1 MTASSGWPGLA
12 DRHGGGGGRDG
23 GAPSATSLMR
33 NAKRLTWKWEEGGGQ
48 GSGRK
53 GRLSAQSPNWDLVA
67 SGRPLSQGPGFVWP
81 SHGAAHSSGAASL
94 RGPRPG
100 GIKNQH
106 LHELVRLRQI
116 NLVDSRPSRWGR
128 GSFRIIP
135 FPFWGERKPNIQHI
149 WCQRLWR
156 GAVWMVLTDTQRLR
170 TL

>member
-1 MTASSGWPGLA
+1 MARPGRQTQGRGQGWRGAVSHQPDAECKAPDMEMG
-12 DRHGGGGGRDG
+12 RGGRTG
-23 GAPSATSLMR
+23 VRSEGAPLCT
-33 NAKRLTWKWEEGGGQ
+33 
-48 GSGRK
+48 
-53 GRLSAQSPNWDLVA
+53 V
-67 SGRPLSQGPGFVWP
+67 SQLGPGGFRTPAFPGAWLCLA

-106 LHELVRLRQI
+106 LHELVRLCQI
-116 NLVDSRPSRWGR
+116 NLVDSRPSQWGR